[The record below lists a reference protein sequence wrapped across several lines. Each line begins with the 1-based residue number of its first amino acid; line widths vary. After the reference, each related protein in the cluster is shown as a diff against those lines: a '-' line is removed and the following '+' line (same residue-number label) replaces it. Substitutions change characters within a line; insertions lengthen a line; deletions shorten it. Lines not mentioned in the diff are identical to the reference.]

1 MNNPRTSRSSW
12 NNIYEGVE
20 IDCEDAH
27 IIVSSLPTRAAK
39 LDEILKIEASGS
51 GWRLPTEKEAQV
63 MRRYLLRINKLMKD
77 NGGSKLSPRATL
89 WLHGKYGIAD
99 KLGDVQG
106 RIFSV
111 RFGICCWNW
120 WWIERD
126 FRLVRSVA

>member
-1 MNNPRTSRSSW
+1 MENKRARRSSW
-12 NNIYEGVE
+12 TKIYEGVE

-27 IIVSSLPTRAAK
+27 IIVSSLPTRSAK
-39 LDEILKIEASGS
+39 LDAILKIEASGS

-63 MRRYLLRINKLMKD
+63 IRRYILPLNKLMKE
-77 NGGSKLSPRATL
+77 NGGNPLSNRATL
-89 WLHGKYGIAD
+89 WLHGRYGIPD

-126 FRLVRSVA
+126 FRLVRSV